1 MRTLRERIVA
11 FALHVARWLAYLSV
25 SAYYGTVCRIRG
37 WGSLPRERPASLV
50 VANHQHEMESPVIV
64 AALAMSAR
72 MWRRP
77 MYTISSRRM
86 WEPGFFAE
94 RIPWLQPVMRTVNLG
109 WLFAG
114 IGMQP
119 IENELHSRPFVS
131 IADALYHAHGD
142 LPAATVFRERALKR
156 IPGIVTLADLLAPR
170 HFTAARSVVSLSEL
184 HEPYRAEMLL
194 NTRAQLDADIA
205 HFEDLVRSGATIF
218 LTPEGFYSGDGK
230 MQRLRGILAK
240 LAPLARIYI
249 AGISYD
255 PFVGRRLSLMYR
267 IREADPGLPLEA
279 DIKRTRP
286 VTTSA
291 LIATWLHGRTAPFG
305 ESAAIEAVSS
315 QLRELPS
322 TLFVDPELRQDPTR
336 MTRAAL
342 TGMTRLS
349 IVRHYVEAYALT
361 QTRRHP
367 QFPRTSDM
375 IAYQANF
382 HAETLEGA
390 RIAQGSS
397 A

>member
-1 MRTLRERIVA
+1 MSTPRERAVA
-11 FALHVARWLAYLSV
+11 FAMHVARWTAYFSV
-25 SAYYGTVCRIRG
+25 SGYYGTVCRIRR
-37 WGSLPRERPASLV
+37 WGSLPRRRGPSLV

-64 AALAMSAR
+64 AALAIQSLML
-72 MWRRP
+72 RRP

-131 IADALYHAHGD
+131 IAHALHVAHGD
-142 LPAATVFRERALKR
+142 LPASSVFRERALTR
-156 IPGIVTLADLLAPR
+156 IPGVASIADLLAPQ
-170 HFTAARSVVSLSEL
+170 HFVAARSVVSLSEL
-184 HEPYRAEMLL
+184 REPYRAEMLAH
-194 NTRAQLDADIA
+194 TRAQLDADIA
-205 HFEDLVRSGATIF
+205 HFEDLVRSGATVF

-230 MQRLRGILAK
+230 MQRLRGILGK

-249 AGISYD
+249 AAISYD
-255 PFVGRRLSLMYR
+255 PFVGRRLSMLYR
-267 IREADPGLPLEA
+267 VREAAPGFALEA
-279 DIKRTRP
+279 DLKRTRP

-291 LIATWLHGRTAPFG
+291 LLGTWLRERTSNLR
-305 ESAAIEAVSS
+305 EDDAIRAVTS
-315 QLRELPS
+315 QLRELPGEA
-322 TLFVDPELRQDPTR
+322 FIDPDLARDPAR

-342 TGMTRLS
+342 SGMTRLRILRREGDS
-349 IVRHYVEAYALT
+349 YVLT

-367 QFPRTSDM
+367 EFPRTEDM

-382 HAETLEGA
+382 HAETLDGL
-390 RIAQGSS
+390 RTAQGVP